1 LCLNGRL
8 SSSTSRPFTIPLNNC
23 YYRQ

>member
-8 SSSTSRPFTIPLNNC
+8 SSSTSRPFTIPVNNC